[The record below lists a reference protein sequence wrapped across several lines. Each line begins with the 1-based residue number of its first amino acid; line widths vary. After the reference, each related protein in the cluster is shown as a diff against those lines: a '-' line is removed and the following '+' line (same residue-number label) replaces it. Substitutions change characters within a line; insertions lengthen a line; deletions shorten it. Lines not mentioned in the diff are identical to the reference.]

1 MCDAT
6 SGDEAG
12 EGGGGDGG
20 DEAVCALVGGADV
33 CALVGGGDAIA
44 GDGEEG
50 EQTGVHETVTLLP
63 LSSVQSLTYQRGV
76 PMTTDVVDL

>member
-1 MCDAT
+1 M
-6 SGDEAG
+6 
-12 EGGGGDGG
+12 
-20 DEAVCALVGGADV
+20 